1 MEERL
6 FWIGVTMGLYAWG
19 TRYGSGSG
27 LLESRART
35 ALWHSLF
42 CFIAGFAA
50 TMVAMMS
57 IESRAR
63 FTTLALGTI
72 SARELFPSAVGGL
85 VLGLW
90 GAVSAFRK
98 GDTRDG
104 RRYFQTEDMEWAETV
119 FSAVILASVLM
130 YFVVQAFKIPSGSM
144 RSTLLEG
151 DHLFVNKF
159 IYGVRIP
166 FTHKRVL
173 RLTPIHRGD
182 IVVFQFPTD
191 EPKEMHC
198 GSSQYGKDFIKRAI
212 GLPGDTIA
220 VRGQQVIIN
229 GKPLAGEPYTQYLD
243 YSRQPPM
250 PMPLPAGEYQ
260 SLWQTHQL
268 DKRVGDSVRDNFGP
282 VTVPPGSYV
291 MMGDNRDRSCD
302 SRFWGPV
309 EDHYVKG
316 KAWMIYWPPSRI
328 GRVH

>member
-19 TRYGSGSG
+19 TRYGSRTEI
-27 LLESRART
+27 LETRART
-35 ALWHSLF
+35 ALWHALF

-50 TMVAMMS
+50 SLIAMMS

-63 FTTLALGTI
+63 FSSIALGTI
-72 SARELFPSAVGGL
+72 STRELFPSAIGGAL
-85 VLGLW
+85 VGLW
-90 GAVSAFRK
+90 GAISAFRK
-98 GDTRDG
+98 GDTREG

-119 FSAVILASVLM
+119 FSAVILASILM

-144 RSTLLEG
+144 RNTLLEG

-159 IYGVRIP
+159 IYGVRVP
-166 FTHKRVL
+166 FTHKRLL
-173 RLTPIHRGD
+173 RFAKPQRGD
-182 IVVFQFPTD
+182 ILVFQFPTD
-191 EPKEMHC
+191 DANDAHC
-198 GSSQYGKDFIKRAI
+198 GSPQYGKDFIKRLI
-212 GLPGDTIA
+212 GLPGDTVQ

-229 GKPLAGEPYTQYLD
+229 GKSLTPEAYTQYLD

-250 PMPLPAGEYQ
+250 PMPLPKDEYQ
-260 SLWQTHQL
+260 KLWQSHQL
-268 DKRVGDSVRDNFGP
+268 DRRLGDSVRDNFGP
-282 VTVPPGSYV
+282 VTVPQGSFM

-328 GRVH
+328 GRVQ